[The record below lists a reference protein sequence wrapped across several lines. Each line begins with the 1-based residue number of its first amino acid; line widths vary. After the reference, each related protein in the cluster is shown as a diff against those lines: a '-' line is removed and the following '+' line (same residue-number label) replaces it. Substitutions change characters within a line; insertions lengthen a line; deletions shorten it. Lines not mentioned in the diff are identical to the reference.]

1 MKPTI
6 APESK
11 FMSSSS
17 NTESNLFALSQ
28 NLAEIVDRVGPSIVG
43 VNARR
48 FSSSGIHWRSGIIVT
63 SDETIRREEDITV
76 TLSDNRTVPVTLVG
90 RDPSTDVAVLK
101 LTDAELPVAEIGDAN
116 SLKVGHLVMAI
127 GRGRERGLSASLG
140 VVSTAGGAW
149 RSMLGGGI
157 DRFLRLDLN
166 LYPTSIGGAI
176 VDATGRVVG
185 FSTSGPRGTVLTIP
199 TSTVNRVLDQL
210 VQKGR
215 ISRGYLGV
223 GMQSVSLQDALK
235 NKLSISSAY
244 GVMVVSVEAQ
254 SPADKGGILLG
265 DILIALNDTSVQDT
279 RDVQAFLASQVVGQT
294 IAVKT
299 IRGGELVELSI
310 VVGEK

>member
-1 MKPTI
+1 
-6 APESK
+6 
-11 FMSSSS
+11 
-17 NTESNLFALSQ
+17 
-28 NLAEIVDRVGPSIVG
+28 
-43 VNARR
+43 
-48 FSSSGIHWRSGIIVT
+48 
-63 SDETIRREEDITV
+63 
-76 TLSDNRTVPVTLVG
+76 
-90 RDPSTDVAVLK
+90 
-101 LTDAELPVAEIGDAN
+101 
-116 SLKVGHLVMAI
+116 
-127 GRGRERGLSASLG
+127 
-140 VVSTAGGAW
+140 
-149 RSMLGGGI
+149 
-157 DRFLRLDLN
+157 
-166 LYPTSIGGAI
+166 
-176 VDATGRVVG
+176 
-185 FSTSGPRGTVLTIP
+185 VLTIP